1 MTASTPPHLADLE
14 GRYILIVEDADL
26 DRMLL
31 ETYLRKQGCQ
41 VHLARNGQE
50 GIKKAQ
56 LLQPDI
62 ILMDVRMPVCDG
74 LSACRQ
80 LKGDTRTRDI
90 PVIFISGAVMPDE
103 RVEGLLAGAVDYVTK
118 PFNFEEVRIR
128 LSLHLRTRKSHGST
142 EPTLQPAASASNLD
156 IILFQSA
163 RQQLLGNLAA
173 VPNLERLAQQL
184 RTNPKR
190 LNEAFRN
197 CVGATVFSYLREE
210 RMRQACA
217 LLVDTPLEVQTIA
230 LELGFTSGANFATAF
245 KERFGL
251 TPLQFRQSRTACL
264 VAHATPTVALSD

>member
-1 MTASTPPHLADLE
+1 MTASIPSHQADLE
-14 GRYILIVEDADL
+14 GRYILIVEDADV

-31 ETYLRKQGCQ
+31 ETYLRKKGCQ
-41 VHLARNGQE
+41 VHLAHNGQE

-56 LLQPDI
+56 LLKPDI

-103 RVEGLLAGAVDYVTK
+103 RVEGLLAGAVDYVSK

-128 LSLHLRTRKSHGST
+128 LSLHLRTRKSKGSA
-142 EPTLQPAASASNLD
+142 EPMPQPAASASNLD
-156 IILFQSA
+156 TILFQSA
-163 RQQLLGNLAA
+163 RQQLIENLATA
-173 VPNLERLAQQL
+173 PNLEQLAHQL

-190 LNEAFRN
+190 LNGAFRN
-197 CVGATVFSYLREE
+197 CVGLTVFSYLREE
-210 RMRQACA
+210 RMRQARA
-217 LLVDTPLEVQTIA
+217 LLADTPLEVQTIA
-230 LELGFTSGANFATAF
+230 LELGFTNGANFATAF

-251 TPLQFRQSRTACL
+251 TPLQFRQSSSGGLA
-264 VAHATPTVALSD
+264 PALLPAPSFAD

>member
-1 MTASTPPHLADLE
+1 MTASTPPRHTSLQ
-14 GRYILIVEDADL
+14 GRYILIVEDADV

-31 ETYLRKQGCQ
+31 EAYLRRQGCQ
-41 VHLARNGQE
+41 VHLARDGQE
-50 GIKKAQ
+50 GLRKAQ

-74 LSACRQ
+74 LSACRL
-80 LKGDTRTRDI
+80 LKEDTRTRDI
-90 PVIFISGAVMPDE
+90 PVIFISSAVRPDE

-128 LSLHLRTRKSHGST
+128 LNLHLRTRKSLDGVDPIPELT
-142 EPTLQPAASASNLD
+142 ASASNLD
-156 IILFQSA
+156 TILFQSA
-163 RQQLLGNLAA
+163 RQQLIGNLASA
-173 VPNLERLAQQL
+173 PNLEQLARQL

-197 CVGATVFSYLREE
+197 CVGITVFSYLREE

-217 LLVDTPLEVQTIA
+217 LLADTPLEVQTIA

-245 KERFGL
+245 KERFGH
-251 TPLQFRQSRTACL
+251 TPLQFRQSRA
-264 VAHATPTVALSD
+264 AGNAAP